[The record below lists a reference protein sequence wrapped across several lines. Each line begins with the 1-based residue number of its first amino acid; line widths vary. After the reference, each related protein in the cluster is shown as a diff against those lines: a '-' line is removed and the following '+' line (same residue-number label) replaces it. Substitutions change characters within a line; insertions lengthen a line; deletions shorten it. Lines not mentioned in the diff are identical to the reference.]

1 MKKLQNSTRR
11 DPILIPTG
19 RFLLPFFDAVLQ
31 EYVTVWYTRREK
43 DAQLISDEAS
53 DFLQNRRENACISL
67 KLWKKVK
74 ENCGK
79 NRFRG

>member
-1 MKKLQNSTRR
+1 MSPCGTRGEKKTLGLF
-11 DPILIPTG
+11 P
-19 RFLLPFFDAVLQ
+19 
-31 EYVTVWYTRREK
+31 
-43 DAQLISDEAS
+43 DEAS

-79 NRFRG
+79 IRFRG

>member
-1 MKKLQNSTRR
+1 
-11 DPILIPTG
+11 
-19 RFLLPFFDAVLQ
+19 
-31 EYVTVWYTRREK
+31 
-43 DAQLISDEAS
+43 
-53 DFLQNRRENACISL
+53 LQNRRENACISL